1 MRKNAIYAQHIRSMN
16 FKEEQVMSILK
27 KGFNMFAEGGTALN
41 RMINQA
47 IGKDVFKDIKKIEE
61 PREFPPF
68 CPKG

>member
-1 MRKNAIYAQHIRSMN
+1 
-16 FKEEQVMSILK
+16 MSILK

-61 PREFPPF
+61 PREFPPYDAIRLSRNILLHWS
-68 CPKG
+68 KSSDRLMK